1 MNTPSPTGTKIELL
15 QCSKQRC
22 GHVLLKTEQAQVRD
36 TERSYVTRH
45 LCPKC
50 GGDSFYTL
58 TAQGRC
64 RTTKD
69 RDLPREINAED
80 IDPSP
85 RMGLKMKRRLL
96 AAKRRALGLPP
107 PSEQP

>member
-22 GHVLLKTEQAQVRD
+22 GHVHLID
-36 TERSYVTRH
+36 ERGGRPSTSFEGATTSI
-45 LCPKC
+45 CPKC
-50 GGDSFYTL
+50 GCDGFYTL

-96 AAKRRALGLPP
+96 AAKRRALGLPTP
-107 PSEQP
+107 TKHP

>member
-1 MNTPSPTGTKIELL
+1 MTTPPPTGTKIELL

-22 GHVLLKTEQAQVRD
+22 GHVHLE
-36 TERSYVTRH
+36 TERAGVPSKIWEGATTSV
-45 LCPKC
+45 CPKC
-50 GGDSFYTL
+50 GCTSFYTL

-85 RMGLKMKRRLL
+85 RMGLKMKRRIL
-96 AAKRRALGLPP
+96 AAKRRALGVLTQA
-107 PSEQP
+107 EQP

>member
-1 MNTPSPTGTKIELL
+1 MNTPPPTRTKIELL
-15 QCSKQRC
+15 QCSKHRC
-22 GHVLLKTEQAQVRD
+22 GHVYLKD
-36 TERSYVTRH
+36 ERGSVPSKDWEGATTSV
-45 LCPKC
+45 CPKC

-85 RMGLKMKRRLL
+85 RMGLKMKRRIL
-96 AAKRRALGLPP
+96 AAKRRALGMSTPA
-107 PSEQP
+107 EQP